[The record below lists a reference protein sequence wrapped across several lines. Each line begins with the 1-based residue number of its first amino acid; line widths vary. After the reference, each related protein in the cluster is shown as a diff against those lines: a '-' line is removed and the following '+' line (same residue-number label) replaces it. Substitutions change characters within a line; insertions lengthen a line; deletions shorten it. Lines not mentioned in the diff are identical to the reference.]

1 MIFPPHSYDL
11 KAQADSV
18 FRTSGRKAAQH
29 ALAAM
34 MGLGT
39 AASSFAIEFGPDDMF
54 SLKGFGEVTVT
65 RANNQCP
72 AATCQLSQETDRQK
86 NWADA
91 IKQGIP
97 LTRGEEV
104 FSQTQLWLGANYNL
118 GQGYKL
124 NASLSQNWRD
134 GKADVKGFWREKY
147 IAVSHEYYGT
157 LTAGHMTSRAWQFAD
172 YPFGTNLGL
181 SQAWA
186 GTGAAYRN
194 LTNAIRYTSPVLFV
208 DEGDLV
214 LEATYDGGSSAF
226 KTHKPRFLELWAH
239 YGKGP
244 LSVDAMYQ
252 NTRNGVP
259 SSFGAAA
266 FRSPFHDNIA
276 EGKLGGSGQS
286 VALLQTV
293 YQLNPKVE
301 LSAAVRHNR
310 WSGAYAVIVKP
321 GPPDDIWNFPFN
333 VDWSGSMNGVPNP
346 GYAAKSTDFA
356 LGARYR
362 MDKWTF
368 STGMAYMGKA
378 STANPSERGQ
388 SNSAL
393 VNTLQATYNYGNG
406 WEVTIF
412 GGMIHYR
419 KKGLAPLSM
428 PSNATLSG
436 IDSRVTKAGNWFGVG
451 AKYQF

>member
-1 MIFPPHSYDL
+1 MIYPPHSRDPMNRITALCRQY
-11 KAQADSV
+11 
-18 FRTSGRKAAQH
+18 GRHTAGYAFTV
-29 ALAAM
+29 M
-34 MGLGT
+34 IGLGT
-39 AASSFAIEFGPDDMF
+39 TIPSFAVEFGPDDMF

-72 AATCQLSQETDRQK
+72 VDTCQLSPETDRQRV
-86 NWADA
+86 WADA
-91 IKQGIP
+91 IKQGVP

-118 GQGYKL
+118 GQGFKL

-134 GKADVKGFWREKY
+134 GKADVQGYWREKY
-147 IAVSHEYYGT
+147 VAVSHEDYGT
-157 LTAGHMTSRAWQFAD
+157 LTLGHMTSRAWQFAD

-181 SQAWA
+181 SHAWA
-186 GTGAAYRN
+186 GTGASYRN
-194 LTNAIRYTSPVLFV
+194 LTRAVRYTSPVLFV
-208 DEGDLV
+208 AEGDMV
-214 LEATYDGGSSAF
+214 LEATYDSGSSAF
-226 KTHKPRFLELWAH
+226 KIHKPRFLEVWAH

-252 NTRNGVP
+252 DTRNGVP

-266 FRSPFHDNIA
+266 FRAPFYDDAA

-286 VALLQTV
+286 VALLQAT

-301 LSAAVRHNR
+301 LSGAVRHNR
-310 WSGAYAVIVKP
+310 WSGAYAVVALAGNP
-321 GPPDDIWNFPFN
+321 AQFNFPFN
-333 VDWSGSMNGVPNP
+333 VDWFGSLNGVPNP
-346 GYAAKSTDFA
+346 GYPARSTDFA

-368 STGMAYMGKA
+368 ATGMAYMGKA

-388 SNSAL
+388 SNSAV
-393 VNTLQATYNYGNG
+393 VNTLQATYNHGNG
-406 WEVTIF
+406 WEVSVF